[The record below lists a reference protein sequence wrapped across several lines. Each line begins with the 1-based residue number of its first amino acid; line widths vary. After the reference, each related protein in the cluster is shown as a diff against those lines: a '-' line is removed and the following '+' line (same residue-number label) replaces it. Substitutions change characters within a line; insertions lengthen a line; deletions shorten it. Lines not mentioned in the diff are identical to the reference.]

1 MPINLRAFLPA
12 SVTDEEV
19 AVFFGNSK
27 QNSLASSTY
36 PSSRDLPSGI
46 AVVSIKEYPFD
57 SEIRQG
63 AIRAYEKVDC
73 CRFCLQRSI
82 S

>member
-19 AVFFGNSK
+19 AVFFGNIV
-27 QNSLASSTY
+27 A
-36 PSSRDLPSGI
+36 
-46 AVVSIKEYPFD
+46 IKDYPFD

-63 AIRAYEKVDC
+63 AILAYEKVC
-73 CRFCLQRSI
+73 MVSRSAI
-82 S
+82 I